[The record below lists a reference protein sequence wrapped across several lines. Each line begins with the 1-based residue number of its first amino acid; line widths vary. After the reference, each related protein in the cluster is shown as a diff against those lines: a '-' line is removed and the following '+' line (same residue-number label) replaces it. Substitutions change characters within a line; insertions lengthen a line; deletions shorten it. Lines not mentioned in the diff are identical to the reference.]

1 MYGDIPMEIYVD
13 LDQVMMTLDE
23 VLQLRQGSVIK
34 MNSSAGDNIN
44 ISIGGALIG
53 YGEIVVIELAMGVRI
68 TGFDME
74 NRT

>member
-1 MYGDIPMEIYVD
+1 MEIHVD

-23 VLQLRQGSVIK
+23 VLHLQQGSVIK
-34 MNSSAGDNIN
+34 MSSSAGDNIN
-44 ISIGGALIG
+44 ISIGDARVA

-74 NRT
+74 N